1 MSIIRLTVRTFQSV
15 EHANMFVVMSEKI
28 ASESH
33 NTDLKLNM
41 KIIQNVDQKNQVT
54 SIWEYDDE
62 KHMKEVRSY
71 LSQYNSI
78 PNSLSPK
85 EIAYHGEVKVSANN
99 KEEVIRDF
107 IKVSNKFNLYL
118 ENFNYISHIDFSKSH

>member
-1 MSIIRLTVRTFQSV
+1 MSIIRLTVKTFQSV
-15 EHANMFVVMSEKI
+15 EHANMFIVMSEKI
-28 ASESH
+28 ANESN
-33 NTDLKLNM
+33 NTDLKINM

-71 LSQYNSI
+71 LSQYNNI

-85 EIAYHGEVKVSANN
+85 EISYHGEVKVSANN
-99 KEEVIRDF
+99 E
-107 IKVSNKFNLYL
+107 
-118 ENFNYISHIDFSKSH
+118 